1 MKGMYRPI
9 IGNLPGAADNV
20 KLNKDGKL
28 WVGLPAFKS
37 KLSDKLSQFRI
48 ARIIL
53 AKMPDFIKRR
63 ILIERPYAGGMLID
77 LNTESIVKILR
88 TSSGKVF
95 GVATILEKAGKL
107 YFSSIT
113 DPQIGVI
120 PIPK

>member
-1 MKGMYRPI
+1 MYRPI